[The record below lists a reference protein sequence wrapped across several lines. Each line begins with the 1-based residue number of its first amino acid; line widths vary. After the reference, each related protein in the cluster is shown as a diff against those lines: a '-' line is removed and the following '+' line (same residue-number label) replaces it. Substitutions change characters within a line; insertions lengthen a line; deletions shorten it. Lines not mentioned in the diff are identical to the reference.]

1 MHRFGEDK
9 ELEIEFPCDFPIKVV
24 GKTDDT
30 FEAQI
35 CAIAERNDPA
45 FSAKKIR
52 RNQSRTG
59 KYSSVTLGITAT
71 SKEQINTIYR
81 DLKSCELVLWAM

>member
-9 ELEIEFPCDFPIKVV
+9 ELDIEFPCDFPIKVV
-24 GKTDDT
+24 GKTDEA
-30 FEAQI
+30 FEI
-35 CAIAERNDPA
+35 EIFTIAERNDPA
-45 FSAKKIR
+45 FSVEKIR

-59 KYSSVTLGITAT
+59 RYSSVTLGITAT

-81 DLKSCELVLWAM
+81 DLKSCELVLWAL